1 MYHIGIDISK
11 FKHNYF
17 IATEAHVKVKEFI
30 FENNAS
36 GFNELLDSL
45 KSLGDPGEIKNRFR
59 INGSLWN
66 KPESISIQ
74 T

>member
-11 FKHNYF
+11 FKHNCF

-30 FENNAS
+30 FDNNAS

-45 KSLGDPGEIKNRFR
+45 KSLGILVK
-59 INGSLWN
+59 
-66 KPESISIQ
+66 
-74 T
+74 